1 MCCLGYVGLWL
12 CFFAGADFGLHAIV
26 GSGFDFLCLL
36 FLGFW
41 FVVALVVLWV
51 LCCLFVLVIG
61 CFIFVVDVI
70 QVLCCGFVFCC
81 CLVAALLMFSVLIVL
96 YMFVVRVLVV

>member
-36 FLGFW
+36 FLGF
-41 FVVALVVLWV
+41 LVCDCSGGSLGT
-51 LCCLFVLVIG
+51 LLFV
-61 CFIFVVDVI
+61 CFGD
-70 QVLCCGFVFCC
+70 L
-81 CLVAALLMFSVLIVL
+81 AALYLWLM
-96 YMFVVRVLVV
+96 